1 MLSLIGPVHLHTTQI
16 PIPDEY
22 RGKYTDPDTAGQ
34 LYADEFKQILGGKK
48 VGAFIHETILGCAGQ
63 VVLPKG
69 YLKAV
74 YK

>member
-1 MLSLIGPVHLHTTQI
+1 MQSLIWLVSLYLTQV

-22 RGKYTDPDTAGQ
+22 RGKYTDPETAGQ
-34 LYADEFKQILGGKK
+34 LYADEFKQILGAEK
-48 VGAFIHETILGCAGQ
+48 VGAFIHETILCCAGQ
-63 VVLPKG
+63 VILPKG